1 MVSAL
6 EGWREDY
13 GQVLREIDS
22 AALLRDEE
30 PLQRLSAVY
39 ARLLVQRSQFVIV
52 SEDIRA
58 RCSAQSAWAEVGRV
72 GAEDRCPASCT
83 SRRRKCRGPGR
94 SRCNAPSG
102 RRHGMRRAREEG
114 EFACG

>member
-58 RCSAQSAWAEVGRV
+58 RCSAQSAWAEVGL
-72 GAEDRCPASCT
+72 G
-83 SRRRKCRGPGR
+83 
-94 SRCNAPSG
+94 G
-102 RRHGMRRAREEG
+102 RRGQVPSELHLTAAQVARAWEKQMQRTKRK
-114 EFACG
+114 APRHA